1 MEIAQDMSDH
11 STVTVREMP
20 DRAAAAGGSCLVR
33 ADSLLVE
40 TTQRMELIDVTDI
53 VAERVRRSGI
63 REGTISLFSLHT
75 TCALFINE
83 VQKALHA
90 DILHVLEQI
99 VDRHGAWLH
108 NDPQHSDCDRMN
120 ADSHLRAM
128 LLGHGV
134 SLQVT
139 GGQPVL
145 GQYQR
150 LLVAEMDGPRSRTIR
165 LQTMGV
171 A

>member
-1 MEIAQDMSDH
+1 MEIAQDMSEH
-11 STVTVREMP
+11 STVTVRELP
-20 DRAAAAGGSCLVR
+20 DLASAAGGSCLVR

-90 DILHVLEQI
+90 DILQVLEQI

-108 NDPQHSDCDRMN
+108 NDPKHSDCDRMN

-134 SLQVT
+134 SLQVS

-171 A
+171 P